1 MSLRIKKRPAKKT
14 GLSTA
19 GYTVHNRA
27 ELVKGGKHFFDV
39 LIKQIRSSKH
49 SIHIQTYAFADDDT
63 GTMVANELKQAAARG
78 VKIYLLADGYASQKL
93 SKDFIT
99 DLRES
104 GIQFRFF
111 EPLLRSR
118 NFYFGRRLH
127 HKVNVFDGI
136 RAIVGS
142 MNIADRYNDTNGE
155 KSWLDMALYVEGEAA
170 IRLEAICWQFWL
182 RKRHRLQPNQEALD
196 FAAAINEDECVPIRI
211 RQNDWVM
218 RKIEVS
224 RTYNSLFGQA
234 QENIYIVCSYFLPGK
249 VLLRQLKRAS
259 RRGVKIH
266 VVLAGTSDVKTS
278 KFAERYLYRWMI
290 RHKITIY
297 EYQPTVLHAK
307 LSIGDGEFLTIGSYN
322 INGLSAYASI
332 ELNLDV
338 KHKQTALQ
346 FESQVKK
353 IIENDCKKVVP
364 EEYVRHLLTPRQF
377 MYWLSYQLM
386 NFVLMIATFYYKQHD

>member
-1 MSLRIKKRPAKKT
+1 MSLRIKKRSAKKT
-14 GLSTA
+14 GLSTS
-19 GYTVHNRA
+19 GYSVHNRA

-39 LIKQIRSSKH
+39 LIKQIRSAKN

-93 SKDFIT
+93 SNDFVT

-142 MNIADRYNDTNGE
+142 MNIADRYNDNNGE

-182 RKRHRLQPNQEALD
+182 KKRHKLQPNQEALD

-234 QENIYIVCSYFLPGK
+234 QEKIYIVCSYFLPGK

-364 EEYVRHLLTPRQF
+364 EEYVRHLFSPRQF

>member
-1 MSLRIKKRPAKKT
+1 MSLRIKKRSAKKN

-39 LIKQIRSSKH
+39 LIKQIRSCKH